1 MPNIEP
7 PKQEVISSGMS
18 DSIAMQWAQRQLNS
32 LEGELKLIEQQL
44 NAIDKTNALHDRDI
58 SDLKQNITNRF
69 DKLEALLEKNA
80 TKVFGDLE
88 KVENRIAKTLEEHKT
103 ELKSLN
109 RLTNRY
115 VGGLSVLVFVI
126 GIIGLAIR
134 YWPAT

>member
-1 MPNIEP
+1 MDN
-7 PKQEVISSGMS
+7 K
-18 DSIAMQWAQRQLNS
+18 
-32 LEGELKLIEQQL
+32 
-44 NAIDKTNALHDRDI
+44 DI

-69 DKLEALLEKNA
+69 EKLEALLEKNA

-88 KVENRIAKTLEEHKT
+88 KVENRIAKTLEEHKA

-134 YWPAT
+134 YWPGS